1 MNQPLPAKD
10 DSARSPFAGCFILI
24 AAVCVMIF
32 LIGFSV
38 LTLFR
43 QFNEI
48 SKFTAEQPTPIETTS
63 LENREPDLNALAE
76 RVETFR
82 QQLAGDTESSLALSA
97 EDINLAI
104 AAYEPFKELR
114 GTFRVTSIEGDTLR
128 AEISFPLNGKPR
140 LTRDGEEGTITS
152 DSRYL
157 NGTLVARPQLFK
169 KEVVLSLDRIEVPG
183 KKVAP
188 EFTDQMSPYRITE
201 RYLKDTTI
209 GPAMAKFTRV
219 GISEGKVVLT
229 RKPGE
234 NPADMITNDQ
244 VDAASSRLF
253 TTLGVAASLFLAFA
267 GIIVFIG
274 MRAKARKAGN
284 S

>member
-1 MNQPLPAKD
+1 MPQSQPVKD

-24 AAVCVMIF
+24 AAVGVMIF

-48 SKFTAEQPTPIETTS
+48 AKFTAEQPVPVETTS
-63 LENREPDLNALAE
+63 LENREADLNALAE
-76 RVETFR
+76 RIETFR
-82 QQLAGDTESSLALSA
+82 QQLAGDTETSLALSP

-128 AEISFPLNGKPR
+128 AAISFPLNGKPR
-140 LTRDGEEGTITS
+140 LTKEGETGVITS

-157 NGTLVARPQLFK
+157 NATLVGKPQLQQR
-169 KEVVLSLDRIEVPG
+169 EVVFSVEKVEVPG
-183 KKVAP
+183 ATVP
-188 EFTDQMSPYRITE
+188 QEFTDQFSPYRITE
-201 RYLKDTTI
+201 RYLTDKTI

-219 GISEGKVVLT
+219 GISDGKIVLT

-234 NPADMITNDQ
+234 NPQFHITNDQ
-244 VDAASSRLF
+244 VDKASARLF
-253 TTLGVAASLFLAFA
+253 TALGVAASIFLAIA
-267 GIIVFIG
+267 AIIIFIG
-274 MRAKARKAGN
+274 MRANARKAR
-284 S
+284 

>member
-1 MNQPLPAKD
+1 MSKSQPVRD

-48 SKFTAEQPTPIETTS
+48 AKFTAEQPVPVETTLLDS
-63 LENREPDLNALAE
+63 RETELNTLSE

-82 QQLAGDTESSLALSA
+82 QQLAGDAETSLALSP
-97 EDINLAI
+97 EDINMAI
-104 AAYEPFKELR
+104 AAHDAFKELR
-114 GTFRVTSIEGDTLR
+114 GTFRVTSIEGETLR
-128 AEISFPLNGKPR
+128 AAISFPLNGKPR
-140 LTRDGEEGTITS
+140 LTKEGESGVITS

-157 NGTLVARPQLFK
+157 NATLVGRPQLQQR
-169 KEVVLSLDRIEVPG
+169 EVVFSVEKVEVPG
-183 KKVAP
+183 ATVP
-188 EFTDQMSPYRITE
+188 QEFTDQFSPYRITE
-201 RYLKDTTI
+201 RYLTDKTI
-209 GPAMAKFTRV
+209 GPVMAKLTRV
-219 GISEGKVVLT
+219 ELIDGKLVLT

-234 NPADMITNDQ
+234 NAAYTITNDQ
-244 VDAASSRLF
+244 VDKASTRLF
-253 TTLGVAASLFLAFA
+253 TALGVAASIFLALA
-267 GIIVFIG
+267 AIIIFIG
-274 MRAKARKAGN
+274 MRAKARKDRN

>member
-1 MNQPLPAKD
+1 MSKSQPVRD

-48 SKFTAEQPTPIETTS
+48 AKFTAEKPVPVELTS
-63 LENREPDLNALAE
+63 LENREADLNSLAE
-76 RVETFR
+76 RIETFR
-82 QQLAGDTESSLALSA
+82 QQLAGDTETSLALSP

-114 GTFRVTSIEGDTLR
+114 GTFRVTAIEGDTLR
-128 AEISFPLNGKPR
+128 VAISFPLNGKPR
-140 LTRDGEEGTITS
+140 LTREGESGFITS

-157 NGTLVARPQLFK
+157 NATLVGRPQLQQR
-169 KEVVLSLDRIEVPG
+169 EVVFSVDKVEVPG
-183 KKVAP
+183 SVVP
-188 EFTDQMSPYRITE
+188 QEFTDQFSPYRITE
-201 RYLKDTTI
+201 RYLTDKTI

-219 GISEGKVVLT
+219 GISEGKIVLT

-234 NPADMITNDQ
+234 NPAYHITNDQ
-244 VDAASSRLF
+244 VDKASTRLF
-253 TTLGVAASLFLAFA
+253 TALGVAASLFLAIA
-267 GIIVFIG
+267 AIILFIG
-274 MRAKARKAGN
+274 MRAKARKER
-284 S
+284 

>member
-1 MNQPLPAKD
+1 MTQSQPVKD
-10 DSARSPFAGCFILI
+10 DSARSPFAGCIILI

-48 SKFTAEQPTPIETTS
+48 SKFTVEQPIPVELTS
-63 LENREPDLNALAE
+63 LENREAELNALSE

-82 QQLAGDTESSLALSA
+82 QQLAGDTETSLALSP

-104 AAYEPFKELR
+104 AAHEPFKELR
-114 GTFRVTSIEGDTLR
+114 GTFRVTSIEGENLR
-128 AEISFPLNGKPR
+128 AAISFPLNGKPR
-140 LTRDGEEGTITS
+140 LTREGESGVITS

-157 NGTLVARPQLFK
+157 NATLVGRPQLQQREIVFTVDK
-169 KEVVLSLDRIEVPG
+169 VEVPG
-183 KKVAP
+183 ATVP
-188 EFTDQMSPYRITE
+188 QEFTDQFSPYRITE
-201 RYLKDTTI
+201 RYLMDKTI
-209 GPAMAKFTRV
+209 GPVMAKLTRV
-219 GISEGKVVLT
+219 GISDGKIVLT
-229 RKPGE
+229 RRPGE
-234 NPADMITNDQ
+234 NPAYTITNDQ
-244 VDAASSRLF
+244 VDKASTRLF
-253 TTLGVAASLFLAFA
+253 TALGVAASIFLVIA